1 MGAKKNLVAVLVLG
15 IGAILIVV
23 FRPSSNK
30 TPAVDAPIVSAD
42 TPIEKLSE
50 AVDKK
55 GPKPLD
61 ELVRDSLPSVAIVKG
76 KVGHGSGFMLP
87 QSILAT
93 NAHVVALEFEENI
106 RVHFPSAPKGRQGPY
121 KAKFIWADK
130 KRDLAFLEVN
140 CDVEALELAEDYKL
154 RPGQEVFAIGS
165 PGLAGTD
172 LLPNAPVKG
181 QMSAMHKLGGL
192 PFYALSMSVNPGNSG
207 GPVLDMNGRVLGMI
221 TAKAKDKDGIA
232 FAIPLDDLYG
242 SYHKEV
248 MAQGREA
255 GPEMTVWLRACTV
268 FERLIYLGEEY
279 AYGLDTYTRAME
291 VAFARGGS
299 PADGLRLV
307 TKEMESR
314 IKVMNALFADNLEKN
329 LRSVVDDVHIVQEDR
344 QNLYQLWLCCREM
357 RTMFDQPRGTL
368 DAYRNRK
375 EQLKKQYQQL
385 ITAIVKPRKPK
396 KKSDE

>member
-1 MGAKKNLVAVLVLG
+1 
-15 IGAILIVV
+15 
-23 FRPSSNK
+23 
-30 TPAVDAPIVSAD
+30 
-42 TPIEKLSE
+42 
-50 AVDKK
+50 
-55 GPKPLD
+55 
-61 ELVRDSLPSVAIVKG
+61 
-76 KVGHGSGFMLP
+76 MLP

-181 QMSAMHKLGGL
+181 QMSAMHKLGGQ

-242 SYHKEV
+242 SYHREV
-248 MAQGREA
+248 MA
-255 GPEMTVWLRACTV
+255 
-268 FERLIYLGEEY
+268 
-279 AYGLDTYTRAME
+279 
-291 VAFARGGS
+291 
-299 PADGLRLV
+299 
-307 TKEMESR
+307 
-314 IKVMNALFADNLEKN
+314 
-329 LRSVVDDVHIVQEDR
+329 
-344 QNLYQLWLCCREM
+344 
-357 RTMFDQPRGTL
+357 
-368 DAYRNRK
+368 
-375 EQLKKQYQQL
+375 
-385 ITAIVKPRKPK
+385 
-396 KKSDE
+396 